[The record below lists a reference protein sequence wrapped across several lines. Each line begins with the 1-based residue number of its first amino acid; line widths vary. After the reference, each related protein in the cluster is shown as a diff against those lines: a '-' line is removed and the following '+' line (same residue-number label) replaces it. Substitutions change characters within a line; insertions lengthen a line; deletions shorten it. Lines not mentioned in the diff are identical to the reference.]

1 MIAKAKSQKC
11 MAPGCEENA
20 GPARGVCIN
29 CYAVAKRLVERHLST
44 WEELA
49 EEGLVLAPRQKR
61 VIISPMY
68 LALIAARANKL
79 RTGKKPVKTS
89 K

>member
-1 MIAKAKSQKC
+1 MIATAKPQKC

-49 EEGLVLAPRQKR
+49 ETGLVLAPRQKR
-61 VIISPMY
+61 VIQSPMF
-68 LALIAARANKL
+68 LALEAARANKL
-79 RTGKKPVKTS
+79 KTVKKPVKDS